1 MKYYFCLPVAK
12 EYPKNKNESRLA
24 NLSNPSREKFL
35 RSPRFLSLSLSLS
48 LSSYPGQGS
57 SQRTEKNPAAA
68 SDRDG

>member
-35 RSPRFLSLSLSLS
+35 RSPRFLSLSLS
-48 LSSYPGQGS
+48 SYPGQGS